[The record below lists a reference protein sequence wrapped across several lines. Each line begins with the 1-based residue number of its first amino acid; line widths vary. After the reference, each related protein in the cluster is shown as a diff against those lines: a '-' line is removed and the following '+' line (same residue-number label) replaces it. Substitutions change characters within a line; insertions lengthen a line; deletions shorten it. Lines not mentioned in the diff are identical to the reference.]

1 MPGLG
6 QNELLSM
13 SQQFSGLP
21 MDSLIGGPL
30 NAAASA
36 NGTMAANQVKFMLDT
51 CFTKIVVQAI
61 GKVDAVPGTAGTPA
75 VPATFDATSGAQ
87 LTPGTPAVPGKMPIP
102 EVPASSEYTNY
113 QPIMINMSL
122 TRQVIT
128 PVSTTA
134 SKVYQESMQQ
144 YYEIVKTGGT
154 IPANFPVV
162 PKADIQIITT
172 AFNLPLLT
180 IIPLNSL
187 AVQTVNI
194 NFEMEVKSSYGEDHS
209 NESSKSMAAEASFEA
224 KINYGISSAS
234 VKGSASTKSEDKTS
248 ESSHYE
254 KSNTAKYTVAVTAGQ
269 IPLPEGVKTIIDA
282 FAGAIVPVTMPVP
295 A

>member
-6 QNELLSM
+6 KNELLSM

-30 NAAASA
+30 NAAATA
-36 NGTMAANQVKFMLDT
+36 NAAMGMNQVSFMLNT
-51 CFTKIVVQAI
+51 CFN
-61 GKVDAVPGTAGTPA
+61 KVITPA
-75 VPATFDATSGAQ
+75 EGDTLAT
-87 LTPGTPAVPGKMPIP
+87 
-102 EVPASSEYTNY
+102 TNY
-113 QPIMINMSL
+113 NPIMINMSL

-128 PVSTTA
+128 PVSTSAGKAYAENVAINAPAAPTMDEPTA
-134 SKVYQESMQQ
+134 
-144 YYEIVKTGGT
+144 
-154 IPANFPVV
+154 N
-162 PKADIQIITT
+162 IQDVTT

-187 AVQTVNI
+187 AVQTVDI
-194 NFEMEVKSSYGEDHS
+194 GFEMEVKSSYGEDHS
-209 NESSKSMAAEASFEA
+209 NESSKSMAAEVSFEA
-224 KINYGISSAS
+224 KVNYGIFSAS

-254 KSNTAKYTVAVTAGQ
+254 KSNSAKYTVAVKAAQ
-269 IPLPEGVKTIIDA
+269 IPLPGGVKTIIDA
-282 FAGAIVPVTMPVP
+282 FAGAITPTTLPVP

>member
-6 QNELLSM
+6 QSELLSM

-36 NGTMAANQVKFMLDT
+36 NAAMGMNQVSFMLNT
-51 CFTKIVVQAI
+51 CFTQVEE
-61 GKVDAVPGTAGTPA
+61 PA
-75 VPATFDATSGAQ
+75 VAADPTAI
-87 LTPGTPAVPGKMPIP
+87 PAVVAADAYK
-102 EVPASSEYTNY
+102 NY
-113 QPIMINMSL
+113 KPIMINMSL
-122 TRQVIT
+122 TRQIIT
-128 PVSTTA
+128 PVGASEAKAYSDSVTA
-134 SKVYQESMQQ
+134 
-144 YYEIVKTGGT
+144 ITDDPTATAATIATG
-154 IPANFPVV
+154 IANLTRPT
-162 PKADIQIITT
+162 ADIQNVTT

-187 AVQTVNI
+187 AVQTVDI
-194 NFEMEVKSSYGEDHS
+194 GFEMEVKSSYGEDHS
-209 NESSKSMAAEASFEA
+209 NESSKSMAAEVSFEA
-224 KINYGISSAS
+224 KVNYGIFSAS

-254 KSNTAKYTVAVTAGQ
+254 KSNSAKYTVAVKAAQ
-269 IPLPEGVKTIIDA
+269 IPLPGGVKTIIDA
-282 FAGAIVPVTMPVP
+282 FAGAITPTTLPVP

>member
-51 CFTKIVVQAI
+51 CFLK
-61 GKVDAVPGTAGTPA
+61 KELLDANSASFTP
-75 VPATFDATSGAQ
+75 PQ
-87 LTPGTPAVPGKMPIP
+87 
-102 EVPASSEYTNY
+102 YNY
-113 QPIMINMSL
+113 DPIMVNMSL

-128 PVSTTA
+128 PVGVSAAKAWADAVSVGAASVPPVAPTTP
-134 SKVYQESMQQ
+134 E
-144 YYEIVKTGGT
+144 
-154 IPANFPVV
+154 
-162 PKADIQIITT
+162 PKADVQDITT
-172 AFNLPLLT
+172 AFTLPLLT

-224 KINYGISSAS
+224 KINYGIFSAS
-234 VKGSASTKSEDKTS
+234 VKGSASTKSEEKSS

-254 KSNTAKYTVAVTAGQ
+254 KSNSAKYTVNVTAGQ
-269 IPLPEGVKTIIDA
+269 IPLPGGVKTIIDA
-282 FAGAIVPVTMPVP
+282 FAGAIQPMTMPVP

>member
-30 NAAASA
+30 NAAAAA

-51 CFTKIVVQAI
+51 CFTKVVVEPR
-61 GKVDAVPGTAGTPA
+61 GKIDAVAGTAGTAAVEAEFDGTGKQTKPA
-75 VPATFDATSGAQ
+75 V
-87 LTPGTPAVPGKMPIP
+87 PAVPGKMPIP
-102 EVPASSEYTNY
+102 EIPATSGYTNY

-134 SKVYQESMQQ
+134 SKVYQESMKA
-144 YYEIVKTGGT
+144 YNEVVKNGGT
-154 IPANFPVV
+154 LPTLPVE
-162 PKADIQIITT
+162 PRADIQNITT

-224 KINYGISSAS
+224 KINYGIFSAS
-234 VKGSASTKSEDKTS
+234 VKGSASTKSEEKSS

-254 KSNTAKYTVAVTAGQ
+254 KSNSAKYTVAVTAGQ
-269 IPLPEGVKTIIDA
+269 IPLPGGVKTIIDA
-282 FAGAIVPVTMPVP
+282 FAGAIIPVTMPVP

>member
-6 QNELLSM
+6 QSELLSM

-36 NGTMAANQVKFMLDT
+36 NAAMGMNQVSFMLNT
-51 CFTKIVVQAI
+51 CFTQVEVA
-61 GKVDAVPGTAGTPA
+61 AVAADSSVTPA
-75 VPATFDATSGAQ
+75 VVAADAY
-87 LTPGTPAVPGKMPIP
+87 K
-102 EVPASSEYTNY
+102 NY
-113 QPIMINMSL
+113 EPIMIKMSL
-122 TRQVIT
+122 TRQIIT
-128 PVSTTA
+128 PVSTSAGKAYAAAVEIAAEIDRAANAAHTA
-134 SKVYQESMQQ
+134 GPRP
-144 YYEIVKTGGT
+144 TPT
-154 IPANFPVV
+154 PVAIDE
-162 PKADIQIITT
+162 PKADIQNVTT

-187 AVQTVNI
+187 AVQTVDI
-194 NFEMEVKSSYGEDHS
+194 GFEMEVKSSYGEDHS

-224 KINYGISSAS
+224 KVNYGIFSAS

-254 KSNTAKYTVAVTAGQ
+254 KSNSAKYTVAVKAAQ
-269 IPLPEGVKTIIDA
+269 IPLPGGVKTIIDA
-282 FAGAIVPVTMPVP
+282 FAGAITPTTLPVP

>member
-30 NAAASA
+30 NAAATA
-36 NGTMAANQVKFMLDT
+36 NGAMAVNQVKFMLDS
-51 CFTKIVVQAI
+51 CFTQEQVA
-61 GKVDAVPGTAGTPA
+61 AVTTPSGTPGQPGYIP
-75 VPATFDATSGAQ
+75 VSG
-87 LTPGTPAVPGKMPIP
+87 
-102 EVPASSEYTNY
+102 EYKNY
-113 QPIMINMSL
+113 KPIMINMSL

-128 PVSTTA
+128 PIGESAAKAWATYTPA
-134 SKVYQESMQQ
+134 EKVTNAAAEP
-144 YYEIVKTGGT
+144 KT
-154 IPANFPVV
+154 
-162 PKADIQIITT
+162 DIQNITT

-194 NFEMEVKSSYGEDHS
+194 TFEMEVKSSYGEDHS
-209 NESSKSMAAEASFEA
+209 QESSKSMAAEASFEA
-224 KINYGISSAS
+224 KVNYGIFSAS

-254 KSNTAKYTVAVTAGQ
+254 KSNSAKYTVAVTAGQ
-269 IPLPEGVKTIIDA
+269 IPLPGGVKTIIDA
-282 FAGAIVPVTMPVP
+282 FAGAIIPVTMPVP

>member
-6 QNELLSM
+6 QSDLLSM

-30 NAAASA
+30 NAAATA
-36 NGTMAANQVKFMLDT
+36 NGAMAANQVKFMLDT
-51 CFTKIVVQAI
+51 CFTKEELMDTSASPP
-61 GKVDAVPGTAGTPA
+61 VP
-75 VPATFDATSGAQ
+75 F
-87 LTPGTPAVPGKMPIP
+87 IP
-102 EVPASSEYTNY
+102 KQWNSK
-113 QPIMINMSL
+113 PIMINMSL
-122 TRQVIT
+122 TRQIIT
-128 PVSTTA
+128 PVGASEAKAYSDSVTA
-134 SKVYQESMQQ
+134 ITDDPNATAATIANGIAALTRPEAN
-144 YYEIVKTGGT
+144 IVDK
-154 IPANFPVV
+154 
-162 PKADIQIITT
+162 KT

-187 AVQTVNI
+187 AVQTVDI

-209 NESSKSMAAEASFEA
+209 NESSKSMAAEVSFEA
-224 KINYGISSAS
+224 KVNYGIFSAS

-254 KSNTAKYTVAVTAGQ
+254 KSNSAKYTVAVKAAQ
-269 IPLPEGVKTIIDA
+269 IPLPQGVKTIIDA
-282 FAGAIVPVTMPVP
+282 FAGAIQPITLPVP

>member
-51 CFTKIVVQAI
+51 CFTKFVVPAAA
-61 GKVDAVPGTAGTPA
+61 GTAATAGTPGSPA
-75 VPATFDATSGAQ
+75 VPAVIDSTTGLVTTAAVPSVPAIN
-87 LTPGTPAVPGKMPIP
+87 PMPAVPG
-102 EVPASSEYTNY
+102 VSEYTNY
-113 QPIMINMSL
+113 APIMINMSL

-128 PVSTTA
+128 PVGDSVSKAYVLSVEAYNKSMA
-134 SKVYQESMQQ
+134 SGQNATPPSE
-144 YYEIVKTGGT
+144 
-154 IPANFPVV
+154 
-162 PKADIQIITT
+162 PKANIQNITT

-194 NFEMEVKSSYGEDHS
+194 TFEMEVKSSYGEDHS

-224 KINYGISSAS
+224 KIDYGIFSAS

-282 FAGAIVPVTMPVP
+282 FAGAIIPVTMPVP

>member
-36 NGTMAANQVKFMLDT
+36 NAAMGMNQVSFMLNT
-51 CFTKIVVQAI
+51 CFTQVEELAI
-61 GKVDAVPGTAGTPA
+61 AANPTATPPVAAADAY
-75 VPATFDATSGAQ
+75 
-87 LTPGTPAVPGKMPIP
+87 K
-102 EVPASSEYTNY
+102 NY
-113 QPIMINMSL
+113 KPIMINMSL

-128 PVSTTA
+128 PVSTSAGKAYADHVAAMSSTSA
-134 SKVYQESMQQ
+134 PITMVE
-144 YYEIVKTGGT
+144 
-154 IPANFPVV
+154 
-162 PKADIQIITT
+162 PKADIQNVTT

-187 AVQTVNI
+187 AVQTVDI
-194 NFEMEVKSSYGEDHS
+194 GFEMEVKSSYGEDHS
-209 NESSKSMAAEASFEA
+209 NESSKSMAAEVSFEA
-224 KINYGISSAS
+224 KVNYGIFSAS

-254 KSNTAKYTVAVTAGQ
+254 KSNSAKYTVAVKAAQ
-269 IPLPEGVKTIIDA
+269 IPLPGGVKTIIDA
-282 FAGAIVPVTMPVP
+282 FAGAITPTTLPVP

>member
-61 GKVDAVPGTAGTPA
+61 GKVDAIPGTPGTAA
-75 VPATFDATSGAQ
+75 IAATFDANGART
-87 LTPGTPAVPGKMPIP
+87 LAVPGKMPIP

-154 IPANFPVV
+154 IPANVPVE

-224 KINYGISSAS
+224 KINYGIFSAS

>member
-51 CFTKIVVQAI
+51 CFTKIVV
-61 GKVDAVPGTAGTPA
+61 PA
-75 VPATFDATSGAQ
+75 VVANPTATPPVAAQ
-87 LTPGTPAVPGKMPIP
+87 N
-102 EVPASSEYTNY
+102 EYSNY
-113 QPIMINMSL
+113 APIMINMSL

-128 PVSTTA
+128 PVSASA
-134 SKVYQESMQQ
+134 SKAYVDS
-144 YYEIVKTGGT
+144 VTAHTNGLL
-154 IPANFPVV
+154 ANPPVTV
-162 PKADIQIITT
+162 AILPEPKADIQNITT

-224 KINYGISSAS
+224 KINYGIFSAS

-254 KSNTAKYTVAVTAGQ
+254 KSNSAKYTVAVTAGQ

-282 FAGAIVPVTMPVP
+282 FAGAIIPVTMPVP

>member
-30 NAAASA
+30 NAAATA
-36 NGTMAANQVKFMLDT
+36 NGSMAVNQVRFMLDT
-51 CFTKIVVQAI
+51 CFK
-61 GKVDAVPGTAGTPA
+61 KVLVPA
-75 VPATFDATSGAQ
+75 VAASAAGATPVVAAQ
-87 LTPGTPAVPGKMPIP
+87 D
-102 EVPASSEYTNY
+102 EYYNY
-113 QPIMINMSL
+113 LPIMINMSL

-128 PVSTTA
+128 PVSASA
-134 SKVYQESMQQ
+134 SKAYADAVH
-144 YYEIVKTGGT
+144 IAAVANAAVPPPNPPVTPT
-154 IPANFPVV
+154 IPE
-162 PKADIQIITT
+162 PKADIQNITT

-224 KINYGISSAS
+224 KVNYGIFSAS
-234 VKGSASTKSEDKTS
+234 VKGSASTKSEEKSS

-254 KSNTAKYTVAVTAGQ
+254 KSNSAKYTVAVTAGQ
-269 IPLPEGVKTIIDA
+269 IPLPGGVKTIIDA
-282 FAGAIVPVTMPVP
+282 FAGAINPMTLPVP

>member
-51 CFTKIVVQAI
+51 CFTKIVVPATTVAPI
-61 GKVDAVPGTAGTPA
+61 TPA
-75 VPATFDATSGAQ
+75 
-87 LTPGTPAVPGKMPIP
+87 
-102 EVPASSEYTNY
+102 YTNY
-113 QPIMINMSL
+113 APIMINMSL

-128 PVSTTA
+128 PIG
-134 SKVYQESMQQ
+134 ESAAKAWAAYTPAEQQ
-144 YYEIVKTGGT
+144 TNI
-154 IPANFPVV
+154 ANKPQT
-162 PKADIQIITT
+162 QIDDITT
-172 AFNLPLLT
+172 KFNLPLLT

-224 KINYGISSAS
+224 KIDYGIFSAS

-254 KSNTAKYTVAVTAGQ
+254 KSNSAKYTVAVTAGQ

-282 FAGAIVPVTMPVP
+282 FAGAIIPVTMPVP

>member
-51 CFTKIVVQAI
+51 CFLK
-61 GKVDAVPGTAGTPA
+61 KELLDANNNNAPFSP
-75 VPATFDATSGAQ
+75 PQ
-87 LTPGTPAVPGKMPIP
+87 
-102 EVPASSEYTNY
+102 YNY
-113 QPIMINMSL
+113 EPIMVNMTL

-128 PVSTTA
+128 PVGVSAAKAWADAVSVAAAANAVVPAPATP
-134 SKVYQESMQQ
+134 V
-144 YYEIVKTGGT
+144 VPT
-154 IPANFPVV
+154 IPE
-162 PKADIQIITT
+162 PKADIQDIET
-172 AFNLPLLT
+172 AFTLPLLT

-194 NFEMEVKSSYGEDHS
+194 DFEMEVKSSYGEDHS

-224 KINYGISSAS
+224 KINYGIFSAS
-234 VKGSASTKSEDKTS
+234 VKGSASTKSEEKSS

-254 KSNTAKYTVAVTAGQ
+254 KSNSAKYTVGVTAGQ
-269 IPLPEGVKTIIDA
+269 IPLPDGVKTIIDA
-282 FAGAIVPVTMPVP
+282 FAGAIQPMTMPVP

>member
-51 CFTKIVVQAI
+51 CFTKVV
-61 GKVDAVPGTAGTPA
+61 VPAAAGTAATTGTPGSPA
-75 VPATFDATSGAQ
+75 VPAVIDPATGLETNAA
-87 LTPGTPAVPGKMPIP
+87 TPSVPAINPTPAVPG
-102 EVPASSEYTNY
+102 VSEYTNY
-113 QPIMINMSL
+113 APIMINMSL

-128 PVSTTA
+128 PVGDSVSKAYVLSVEAYNKSMA
-134 SKVYQESMQQ
+134 SGQNATPPNE
-144 YYEIVKTGGT
+144 
-154 IPANFPVV
+154 
-162 PKADIQIITT
+162 PKANIQNITT

-224 KINYGISSAS
+224 KINYGIFSAS

-282 FAGAIVPVTMPVP
+282 FAGAIIPVTMPVP

>member
-6 QNELLSM
+6 KNELLSM

-36 NGTMAANQVKFMLDT
+36 NAAMGMNQVSFMLNT
-51 CFTKIVVQAI
+51 CFN
-61 GKVDAVPGTAGTPA
+61 KVITPA
-75 VPATFDATSGAQ
+75 EGDTLET
-87 LTPGTPAVPGKMPIP
+87 
-102 EVPASSEYTNY
+102 TNY
-113 QPIMINMSL
+113 NPIMIKMSL

-128 PVSTTA
+128 PVSTSAGKAYAENVASNAPAAPTMDEPTA
-134 SKVYQESMQQ
+134 
-144 YYEIVKTGGT
+144 
-154 IPANFPVV
+154 N
-162 PKADIQIITT
+162 IQDVTT

-187 AVQTVNI
+187 AVQTVDI
-194 NFEMEVKSSYGEDHS
+194 GFEMEVKSSYGEDHS
-209 NESSKSMAAEASFEA
+209 NESSKSMAAEVSFEA
-224 KINYGISSAS
+224 KVNYGIFSAS

-254 KSNTAKYTVAVTAGQ
+254 KSNSAKYTVAVKAAQ
-269 IPLPEGVKTIIDA
+269 IPLPGGVKTIIDA
-282 FAGAIVPVTMPVP
+282 FAGAISPTTLPVP